1 MCKRFFMALVGIL
14 YLFLLATIFPT
25 PSVHG
30 FFDRMLMENPVTVTI
45 GDFPFSPIQEWNPET
60 DYAIGDR
67 FTYNGLLW
75 EIRAGG
81 DYTQPPEG
89 DKLRP
94 WGPYQEVTDEY
105 RSYNTYFQDD
115 IVIHNG
121 LEYLALYNGMSGK
134 EPGTVTGWQAL
145 TDEWQYYNI
154 YEKGDIVIHNGIE
167 YEAAHGGLTGVE
179 PGTSSAWKALT
190 DEWQFYNVY
199 LGGDTVIYENHTF
212 TAKWWTQGDVPTE
225 NAGQWDVWTLEQ
237 FVLEPGLSTHIFYNN
252 VLDATITIDGVVVV
266 EDGVIDVENAASLG
280 LTIEKGQGNF
290 YWSFHFET
298 GSVRIR
304 SNNDTIVYQQDP
316 VFESIIFD
324 LP

>member
-1 MCKRFFMALVGIL
+1 MYKRYAMAVMGIL
-14 YLFLLATIFPT
+14 LWFVSMITFMT

-30 FFDRMLMENPVTVTI
+30 FFDRMQISNPVTIVI
-45 GDFPFSPIQEWNPET
+45 GDFPLSLIQEWDPEA
-60 DYAIGDR
+60 DYEIGDR
-67 FTYNGLLW
+67 FFYNGLLW

-81 DYTQPPEG
+81 DYTIPPEG

-115 IVIHNG
+115 IVIHDG
-121 LEYLALYNGMSGK
+121 MEYLALYNGMSGQ
-134 EPGTVTGWQAL
+134 EPGTVTGWQ
-145 TDEWQYYNI
+145 
-154 YEKGDIVIHNGIE
+154 
-167 YEAAHGGLTGVE
+167 
-179 PGTSSAWKALT
+179 ALT

-212 TAKWWTQGDVPTE
+212 TANWWTQGDVPTE
-225 NAGQWDVWTLEQ
+225 NVGQWNIWRLVE
-237 FVLEPGLSTHIFYNN
+237 FVLEPGLDTHLFDNS
-252 VLDATITIDGVVVV
+252 VLEATIIIDGITVV
-266 EDGVIDVENAASLG
+266 EDGVIDLDSAASLG

-290 YWSFHFET
+290 YWSFLFET

-304 SNNDTIVYQQDP
+304 SNNDTIQYQQDP
-316 VFESIIFD
+316 EFESIIFD